1 MNKWLIQIYEV
12 LEYRNIYDD
21 IHKPYKLKYYETL
34 QTILKNYM
42 SYQPFC
48 PLFFIHILVF

>member
-1 MNKWLIQIYEV
+1 MNKWLVKIYEV